1 MRALF
6 RLAARLRIDRVHRGY
21 KEKTL
26 RIADTSFL
34 FVHSLTLSF
43 VNSLSGQFNDDRA
56 QFLSFHGLT

>member
-26 RIADTSFL
+26 RISDTSFL
-34 FVHSLTLSF
+34 LLICDL
-43 VNSLSGQFNDDRA
+43 SLSGQFHNDRA
-56 QFLSFHGLT
+56 QFLGFHSLT